1 MVAILCDIRSRLL
14 ADHTRQLMLLSI
26 EGPEI
31 PDVRNAE
38 DKDTEILDN
47 LIDRAFKE
55 WLKQP
60 DNFSF
65 HCLYCS

>member
-1 MVAILCDIRSRLL
+1 VLHPPYIYDEQLL
-14 ADHTRQLMLLSI
+14 SVTVECRQNLSI

-47 LIDRAFKE
+47 LIDTALKE

-60 DNFSF
+60 RR
-65 HCLYCS
+65 L